1 MPILKVEFSK
11 ATILAW
17 CFASPKEEAS
27 REEQDAQF
35 IWLSQ
40 THTWCYPGFNHG
52 NLCASEQVTEK
63 KGSSPWM
70 PQNYTKLCNCMD
82 WQMLLQI
89 QTDIKSLLTWA
100 VASTMFYTQKKQIAH
115 SLFASSVFSLISSA
129 SYHICCPYP
138 SQQQAGNADSTD
150 SPLLRPFQR

>member
-1 MPILKVEFSK
+1 MEFSK

-17 CFASPKEEAS
+17 CFASPTEEAS
-27 REEQDAQF
+27 REEQDAQS

-40 THTWCYPGFNHG
+40 THTWCYPGFDHG
-52 NLCASEQVTEK
+52 DLCASEQVTEK
-63 KGSSPWM
+63 RAPVHECHRTT
-70 PQNYTKLCNCMD
+70 QNFDNCMD

-89 QTDIKSLLTWA
+89 RTDIKSPLTWA

-115 SLFASSVFSLISSA
+115 SLVASSVFSLISSA
-129 SYHICCPYP
+129 SYPICCPYP

-150 SPLLRPFQR
+150 SPLLRSFQR